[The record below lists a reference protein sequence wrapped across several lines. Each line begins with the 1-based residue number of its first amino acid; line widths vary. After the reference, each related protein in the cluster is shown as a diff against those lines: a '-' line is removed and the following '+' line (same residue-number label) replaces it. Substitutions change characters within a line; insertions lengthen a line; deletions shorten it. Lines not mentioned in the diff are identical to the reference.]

1 MRFSIFHSQVE
12 KRMKYLKMKCSLHIV
27 LLIFVIFEIYP
38 FFVLAGS
45 PVKYLPG
52 FEGPLPFQLE
62 TGYIGVG
69 EANEVQLFYYFIK
82 SQSNSKIDPLIYWF
96 TGGPGCS
103 PLSAILFE
111 LGPITM
117 DIRAYNG
124 SLPTLSLNPYAYT
137 KVANMIFVD
146 LPVGSGY
153 SYATTQ
159 KANYSDDLQSADHAY
174 EFLRKWLIEHQEY
187 LNNPFYV
194 AGDSY
199 SGITVPIVTQV
210 ISNGIDMGIKPW
222 INLKGYI
229 LGNPVTSTAPDYKY
243 KVPFAHAMG
252 LIPDELYKSF
262 VNNCGGDHYSHNDS
276 TNQLCSRDIRTFDW
290 LIKDIYQYNILE
302 SPCELVSHDSRRS
315 LHENVQKLKNLTT
328 FFGIKCREEWH
339 ELSVI
344 WANDKI
350 VQDALHVRKTSIAWE
365 RCRSNL
371 SFGTIINN
379 TVPYHAN
386 LSHKGFRSLIYSGD
400 HDMVVPFSS
409 TQLWIKSLSY
419 SIIDDWKPWVVDGHV
434 AGHTR
439 SYSNQMTFATVKGG
453 GHTAPEWKPAECLA
467 MLKRWL
473 SHVSL

>member
-1 MRFSIFHSQVE
+1 MKFSTTCLVIYIIYTKEILFLVQSNPPYVFERVRLKLKKKKKGDTIQYFPFSTRE
-12 KRMKYLKMKCSLHIV
+12 KKMKYSKMKCSLYVV
-27 LLIFVIFEIYP
+27 LIIFVYP
-38 FFVLAGS
+38 LFVLAGS

-103 PLSAILFE
+103 PLSAILYE
-111 LGPITM
+111 LGPITV

-137 KVANMIFVD
+137 K
-146 LPVGSGY
+146 
-153 SYATTQ
+153 
-159 KANYSDDLQSADHAY
+159 
-174 EFLRKWLIEHQEY
+174 WLIEHQEY

-194 AGDSY
+194 GGDSY

-210 ISNGIDMGIKPW
+210 ISNGNDMGIKPW

-229 LGNPVTSTAPDYKY
+229 LGNPVTSTDPDYKY
-243 KVPFAHAMG
+243 KVPFAHGMG
-252 LIPDELYKSF
+252 LIPNELYESF
-262 VNNCGGDHYSHNDS
+262 VTNCGRDYSPNDS

-290 LIKDIYQYNILE
+290 LINDIYQYHILE

-315 LHENVQKLKNLTT
+315 LAGNVQKLKNLSS
-328 FFGIKCREEWH
+328 FFGMKCREEWH

-344 WANDKI
+344 WANDKV
-350 VQDALHVRKTSIAWE
+350 VQDALHVRKTSMAWE

-379 TVPYHAN
+379 SVSYHAN
-386 LSHKGFRSLIYSGD
+386 LSRKGFRSLIYSGD

-409 TQLWIKSLSY
+409 TQLWIKSLNY
-419 SIIDDWKPWVVDGHV
+419 SIINDWKPWVVDGQV
-434 AGHTR
+434 AGYTR

-453 GHTAPEWKPAECLA
+453 GHTAPEWKRVECLE